1 MTDRNHL
8 ASQTKNQ
15 STNTDWGKSTRGD
28 EQPTKGFKG
37 NRINRRNNAKGNLK
51 LGTNSNFNLNPSS
64 NNHQNSSTKLERDRF
79 QPDEDLHLE
88 SKKRCTSGL
97 ENLSIL
103 DRAVARS
110 GLSYDTF
117 VRALIGSALSRL
129 VIWDQTD
136 VDRLLL
142 TAEKLNLDPLCGEIY
157 AVDASSGADAFQN
170 QNKGKKAIVIVVSVD
185 GWSRIINSH
194 SQFDGMKF
202 FESEPGHDELP
213 LYFECTIF
221 RKDRR
226 VATSVREY
234 MYEAHTGQGAW
245 LTHPRRMLR
254 HKAMVQCAR
263 ICFGLGGVYEPD
275 EALRVTQALQKRNLH
290 NINGPINTQTTT
302 PKENT
307 TDSPDNGLDG
317 ENSQTERSS
326 QRGGQF
332 VKDWVLRRQA

>member
-1 MTDRNHL
+1 MSNWNHST
-8 ASQTKNQ
+8 SQAKKRSAN
-15 STNTDWGKSTRGD
+15 SDCGKSASGNH
-28 EQPTKGFKG
+28 QPIKGIKG
-37 NRINRRNNAKGNLK
+37 NRKNRRNNAKENLM
-51 LGTNSNFNLNPSS
+51 LGLDSNFDLNPNSND
-64 NNHQNSSTKLERDRF
+64 HQNYNAKLASNRL
-79 QPDEDLHLE
+79 QPDEKLHLG
-88 SKKRCTSGL
+88 SKKLDTSCL
-97 ENLSIL
+97 ENLSVL
-103 DRAVARS
+103 DRSVTSS
-110 GLSYDTF
+110 GLSYDSF

-136 VDRLLL
+136 LDRLLL

-157 AVDASSGADAFQN
+157 AVEAISDPLASQN
-170 QNKGKKAIVIVVSVD
+170 QNKAKKTIVIVVSVD

-194 SQFDGMKF
+194 PQFDGLKF

-263 ICFGLGGVYEPD
+263 ICFGLGGIYEPD
-275 EALRVTQALQKRNLH
+275 EALRVTLALQKRNLQKM
-290 NINGPINTQTTT
+290 NAPVTTQTTSA
-302 PKENT
+302 KEST
-307 TDSPDNGLDG
+307 TDSPAIGLVS
-317 ENSQTERSS
+317 ENSRKERPAP
-326 QRGGQF
+326 RGAQF
-332 VKDWVLRRQA
+332 VKDWVLKRQA

>member
-1 MTDRNHL
+1 MTDWNRL
-8 ASQTKNQ
+8 ASQAKNQ
-15 STNTDWGKSTRGD
+15 NANSHWRESARGN

-37 NRINRRNNAKGNLK
+37 NRKNRRKNVKGNLRS
-51 LGTNSNFNLNPSS
+51 GSNSNFDLNPSS
-64 NNHQNSSTKLERDRF
+64 NHNQNSSTNLASDRSK
-79 QPDEDLHLE
+79 PDEHLHLE
-88 SKKRCTSGL
+88 SKKLGTSGL

-103 DRAVARS
+103 DRAVNRS
-110 GLSYDTF
+110 GLSYDSF

-129 VIWDQTD
+129 RIWDQAD
-136 VDRLLL
+136 LDRLLL

-157 AVDASSGADAFQN
+157 AVDASLAADAAQN

-194 SQFDGMKF
+194 KQFDGMKF

-234 MYEAHTGQGAW
+234 MYEAHTGTGAW

-263 ICFGLGGVYEPD
+263 ICFGLGGVFEPD
-275 EALRVTQALQKRNLH
+275 EAQKVVQALSDSKTKSNLYAF
-290 NINGPINTQTTT
+290 GLA
-302 PKENT
+302 
-307 TDSPDNGLDG
+307 PDLQNKI
-317 ENSQTERSS
+317 EVE
-326 QRGGQF
+326 GQGHATAKGDLSISKSAQFGTGF
-332 VKDWVLRRQA
+332 VKDWVKRQTR

>member
-1 MTDRNHL
+1 MTDWNHS
-8 ASQTKNQ
+8 ASQAKNQ
-15 STNTDWGKSTRGD
+15 RANSVWRDSTNGN
-28 EQPTKGFKG
+28 EQSTKGFKG
-37 NRINRRNNAKGNLK
+37 NRKNRRNNAKGNLK
-51 LGTNSNFNLNPSS
+51 TGSNSNFDLNPNLND
-64 NNHQNSSTKLERDRF
+64 NQNSNAKLARDRY
-79 QPDEDLHLE
+79 QPDEHLHLE
-88 SKKRCTSGL
+88 PKKRGTSGL

-110 GLSYDTF
+110 GLSYDSF
-117 VRALIGSALSRL
+117 VRSLISSALSRL

-136 VDRLLL
+136 LDRLLL

-157 AVDASSGADAFQN
+157 AVEASSDPVASQN
-170 QNKGKKAIVIVVSVD
+170 QSKGKKAIVIVVSVD

-194 SQFDGMKF
+194 TQFDGMKF

-275 EALRVTQALQKRNLH
+275 EAQRVTKALQKRNLQ
-290 NINGPINTQTTT
+290 NMNGPINTQTT
-302 PKENT
+302 PLQENT
-307 TDSPDNGLDG
+307 TDLPNNGLVSK
-317 ENSQTERSS
+317 NSRTERSS

-332 VKDWVLRRQA
+332 VKDWVLKRQA